1 AATRAKSNDVN
12 KLKDYML
19 SDTFALQGYKGN
31 PLSFRS
37 WDGQLRQPVLL
48 AAPRSL
54 VAVAPIE
61 GFLHPKTELDTLGY
75 DQPESTCK
83 WSK

>member
-1 AATRAKSNDVN
+1 
-12 KLKDYML
+12 
-19 SDTFALQGYKGN
+19 
-31 PLSFRS
+31 RS

>member
-1 AATRAKSNDVN
+1 VGWAVAATDFVGSA
-12 KLKDYML
+12 
-19 SDTFALQGYKGN
+19 
-31 PLSFRS
+31 
-37 WDGQLRQPVLL
+37 
-48 AAPRSL
+48 RSL